1 MNRKRLETGWHA
13 VRPLMIY
20 LILFLTIRS
29 VLYHLW
35 DTLLF
40 DASEESAVWILSGSG
55 IAEILIIGLS
65 AAGAAI
71 PLLKEGRRE
80 ILLLRAGS
88 GHAWILK
95 RKDRRLLMTIL
106 PFGTLCLCIL
116 LNLLLAGGEGAGQA
130 DIAAYAVPIGAAVY
144 GILTPFVEEMI
155 YRGIVW
161 RRLRKSFSPLEAAF
175 VSSLFFGIAH
185 AGFRQ
190 GVYAFVMGM
199 VFAMSLELT
208 RRFEVPFLLHCVCN
222 LTVLYA
228 AHSGFLEVLGS
239 DMWIVFFA
247 VSAAATFFFWIRRI
261 IETNYKL

>member
-1 MNRKRLETGWHA
+1 MSRKRLETGWYA

-29 VLYHLW
+29 VLSHFL
-35 DTLLF
+35 DTLLL
-40 DASEESAVWILSGSG
+40 DASEMSTVFALSGSG
-55 IAEILIIGLS
+55 IAMMLIVSLS
-65 AAGAAI
+65 TAGAAI

-80 ILLLRAGS
+80 ILLVRAGS
-88 GHAWILK
+88 GHAWIMK
-95 RKDRRLLMTIL
+95 RRDRRFLMTIL
-106 PFGTLCLCIL
+106 PLGTLSLCAL
-116 LNLLLAGGEGAGQA
+116 LNLLLTGGNSAGQA
-130 DIAAYAVPIGAAVY
+130 DLPAYAVPFGAAVY
-144 GILTPFVEEMI
+144 GVLTPFVEEMV

-161 RRLRKSFSPLEAAF
+161 HRLRKSFSPLEAAF
-175 VSSLFFGIAH
+175 ISSLFFGIAH

-222 LTVLYA
+222 LAVLYA
-228 AHSGFLEVLGS
+228 SLAGWGEVLGS
-239 DMWIVFFA
+239 LMWIVFFA
-247 VSAAATFFFWIRRI
+247 VSATAVFFFWIRRI